1 MALDLFFYDFVCLLH
16 HLPLFSFKK
25 RYFAVQRKNKMRAIL
40 LRPEVKALLRIK
52 SDSTLTKMVNKGGF
66 PKGFRIGLRRI
77 GWYED
82 EVLAW
87 LKERERETR
96 EA

>member
-1 MALDLFFYDFVCLLH
+1 M
-16 HLPLFSFKK
+16 
-25 RYFAVQRKNKMRAIL
+25 
-40 LRPEVKALLRIK
+40 LRIK
-52 SDSTLTKMVNKGGF
+52 SDSTLTEMVNKGGF

>member
-1 MALDLFFYDFVCLLH
+1 M
-16 HLPLFSFKK
+16 
-25 RYFAVQRKNKMRAIL
+25 RKIL
-40 LRPEVKALLRIK
+40 LASEVKTLLRIK
-52 SDSTLTKMVNKGGF
+52 SDRTLTKMINRGEF

-87 LKERERETR
+87 LKEREE
-96 EA
+96 EARGGEMS

>member
-1 MALDLFFYDFVCLLH
+1 
-16 HLPLFSFKK
+16 
-25 RYFAVQRKNKMRAIL
+25 MRAIL

-87 LKERERETR
+87 LKERERESR

>member
-1 MALDLFFYDFVCLLH
+1 MLH
-16 HLPLFSFKK
+16 VVTVTFIQEVI
-25 RYFAVQRKNKMRAIL
+25 FAVFRRNKMRAIL
-40 LRPEVKALLRIK
+40 LRPEVKALLLIK
-52 SDSTLTKMVNKGGF
+52 SDSTLTEMINKGGF

>member
-1 MALDLFFYDFVCLLH
+1 
-16 HLPLFSFKK
+16 
-25 RYFAVQRKNKMRAIL
+25 MRAIL

-52 SDSTLTKMVNKGGF
+52 SDSTLTEMINKGGF

-87 LKERERETR
+87 LKERERNSRSVSVINARLITIKQQDN
-96 EA
+96 

>member
-1 MALDLFFYDFVCLLH
+1 
-16 HLPLFSFKK
+16 
-25 RYFAVQRKNKMRAIL
+25 MRSIL

-52 SDSTLTKMVNKGGF
+52 ADSTLTKMVNKGEF

>member
-1 MALDLFFYDFVCLLH
+1 M
-16 HLPLFSFKK
+16 
-25 RYFAVQRKNKMRAIL
+25 
-40 LRPEVKALLRIK
+40 LRIK

-66 PKGFRIGLRRI
+66 PKGFRVGLRRI

-87 LKERERETR
+87 LKERERESR